1 VIPAPLAAACPQVR
15 PGTEAD
21 AVGGVRPQYVAE
33 PASTGEAGAVLRAA
47 AGLGLAVVPRGG
59 GTRLDWGLPPRQCD
73 LVVDTRRLDQVLEH
87 AAGDLVAR
95 VQAGVPLERLAR
107 ILATAGQRLAVDP
120 PAARAAAAP
129 AAPRDSAAAPGNSAA
144 TPASSAA
151 TPASS
156 RGAPASNVAALAAR
170 ARDDAAAAEPPGTVG
185 GLIATGVAGPL
196 RLRFGSPRDLL
207 IGITLV
213 RADGT
218 VARAGGKVVKNV
230 AGYDIGKLLAGSYGT
245 LGLITEATFRLHPR
259 PPAAAWISV
268 TCPPGAAPQA
278 ASALLAAASSPLAPV
293 AAELDWPGREAP
305 VTVAVALEGD
315 PDGVAERAALMHDL
329 LASAARRAPGNDRGT
344 AAGDGRSTTGE
355 TPEDSRTTAEG
366 TPDSGRSAASSDAL
380 RAGVPAPRAAGPG
393 ATIAG
398 LLPPPRGAAAPD
410 VSTEAPSWWGQGP
423 AAASEGTVLR
433 VAFWA
438 SQLAAVL
445 TVIRAAA
452 ADAGLD
458 PAIGGSAAA
467 GVLHAALPAAAPPD
481 AVARFVTGLRA
492 ALTAGAG
499 LPGRASVVVLTAP
512 PPVRGAVDMWGP
524 VPSEQLMHAV
534 KDRFDPEHRMSPG
547 RFAGGI

>member
-1 VIPAPLAAACPQVR
+1 MIPAPLAAACPQVR

-21 AVGGVRPQYVAE
+21 AVGGVRPHYVAE
-33 PASTGEAGAVLRAA
+33 PASTEEAGALLRAA

-59 GTRLDWGLPPRQCD
+59 GTRLDWGLPPRRCD

-95 VQAGVPLERLAR
+95 VQAGVPLERLAQ

-120 PAARAAAAP
+120 PAARAVAVP
-129 AAPRDSAAAPGNSAA
+129 AAPGNSAA
-144 TPASSAA
+144 VPASHGA
-151 TPASS
+151 
-156 RGAPASNVAALAAR
+156 APASPRSAPAGSRPSVLATPDDSPAAPAGAGS
-170 ARDDAAAAEPPGTVG
+170 PGTVG

-207 IGITLV
+207 IGVTLV

-268 TCPPGAAPQA
+268 TCPPGAAGQA

-293 AAELDWPGREAP
+293 AAELDWPGRDAP
-305 VTVAVALEGD
+305 VTVAVAVEGD

-329 LASAARRAPGNDRGT
+329 LASAARST
-344 AAGDGRSTTGE
+344 AAGAPEDGRST
-355 TPEDSRTTAEG
+355 A
-366 TPDSGRSAASSDAL
+366 SGAS
-380 RAGVPAPRAAGPG
+380 VPAPRAAGPD

-398 LLPPPRGAAAPD
+398 LLPPPRGASAPD
-410 VSTEAPSWWGQGP
+410 VSTEAPPWWGQGP

-438 SQLAAVL
+438 SKLAAVL
-445 TVIRAAA
+445 TAIRTAAA
-452 ADAGLD
+452 GAGLD
-458 PAIGGSAAA
+458 PAIGGSGAA
-467 GVLHAALPAAAPPD
+467 GVLHAALPAAVPPD
-481 AVARFVTGLRA
+481 AVARFVTGLRSALAGGA
-492 ALTAGAG
+492 AAGPAA
-499 LPGRASVVVLTAP
+499 RASVVVLTAP
-512 PPVRGAVDMWGP
+512 PPVRDGVDMWGP
-524 VPSEQLMHAV
+524 APSEQLMHAV

>member
-1 VIPAPLAAACPQVR
+1 VIPAPLTQACPAVR

-21 AVGGVRPQYVAE
+21 AVGGVPPQFVAE
-33 PASTGEAGAVLRAA
+33 PASTEEASALLRAA

-59 GTRLDWGLPPRQCD
+59 GTRLDWGLPPRRCD

-87 AAGDLVAR
+87 AAGDLVVR
-95 VQAGVPLERLAR
+95 VQAGVGLDRLR
-107 ILATAGQRLAVDP
+107 EVLAAAGQRLAVDP
-120 PAARAAAAP
+120 PAAGSPGAPDGVPRLAGSAAVVAPGRSDSAARP
-129 AAPRDSAAAPGNSAA
+129 ADSRSLAGSRPGSADDGSPAAAPGS
-144 TPASSAA
+144 
-151 TPASS
+151 
-156 RGAPASNVAALAAR
+156 GG
-170 ARDDAAAAEPPGTVG
+170 GTVG

-207 IGITLV
+207 IGVTLV

-218 VARAGGKVVKNV
+218 IARAGGKVVKNV

-268 TCPPGAAPQA
+268 TCPPGAAGQA
-278 ASALLAAASSPLAPV
+278 ASALLAAAGSPLAPV
-293 AAELDWPGREAP
+293 AAELDWPGRDAP

-329 LASAARRAPGNDRGT
+329 LAGAARAAPGNDRSA
-344 AAGDGRSTTGE
+344 AAGA
-355 TPEDSRTTAEG
+355 PED
-366 TPDSGRSAASSDAL
+366 GRSAARGDAL
-380 RAGVPAPRAAGPG
+380 RAGVPAPRAAGPD

-398 LLPPPRGAAAPD
+398 LLPPPRGASAPD

-438 SQLAAVL
+438 SKLAAVL
-445 TVIRAAA
+445 TAIRTAA

-458 PAIGGSAAA
+458 PAIGGSGAA

-481 AVARFVTGLRA
+481 AVAGFVTGLRA
-492 ALTAGAG
+492 ALAGGADAG
-499 LPGRASVVVLTAP
+499 PAARASVVVLTAP
-512 PPVRGAVDMWGP
+512 PPVRDGVDMWGP
-524 VPSEQLMHAV
+524 APSEQLMHAV